1 MGNPITK
8 NRMLPGGKTWVVGS
22 TLSILAAATVTVAG
36 GATITGLT
44 GGETTYASS
53 AEIQTGSEAAKCIA
67 PDQWTLARALLPLVT
82 AKTISTAA
90 LGTVRQVHGAITA
103 SHAAIASGTIAG
115 VRGLVTLS
123 GVNSAGG
130 AYLYGAQGKLIVTGT
145 MNHADS
151 RLCALIAQVDTTGG
165 TLTAGQ
171 LSGLWIDMLGIAG
184 AGGGQYNAIRV
195 TAAANVKPNALLYYQ
210 GDASFFADLMAPS
223 GGAQSYIVAAGT
235 GAGSAGAA
243 TGVAA
248 LVMKIQLA
256 SGTTYYLPLFA
267 ANT

>member
-1 MGNPITK
+1 MALEKVDGIDWLAQEQANEDVI
-8 NRMLPGGKTWVVGS
+8 
-22 TLSILAAATVTVAG
+22 AAAVAANSVVSVI
-36 GATITGLT
+36 ATDAEAITGT
-44 GGETTYASS
+44 ST
-53 AEIQTGSEAAKCIA
+53 
-67 PDQWTLARALLPLVT
+67 TLALTPANLQAVLKADALI
-82 AKTISTAA
+82 ISTAA
-90 LGTVRQVHGAITA
+90 LGTVRLIHGAITA

-123 GVNSAGG
+123 GVISAGG

-151 RLCALIAQVDTTGG
+151 RLCALIAQVDTTGA

-171 LSGLWIDMLGIAG
+171 LSGLWVDLAGIAG

-195 TAAANVKPNALLYYQ
+195 TAAAGIKPNALMYFQ
-210 GDASFFADLMAPS
+210 GDASFMLDMMAPS
-223 GGAQSYIVAAGT
+223 GGAQSFVVAAGT

-248 LVMKIQLA
+248 QVIKVQLA
-256 SGTTYYLPLFA
+256 SGTTYYIPLFA

>member
-1 MGNPITK
+1 MGYPTTEIRLEN
-8 NRMLPGGKTWVVGS
+8 GGDLLTIG
-22 TLSILAAATVTVAG
+22 AAATVTVEN

-44 GGETTYASS
+44 GATTFASS
-53 AEIQTGSEAAKCIA
+53 AEVKAGVVTDKVIA
-67 PDQWTLARALLPLVT
+67 PDTLLAALT
-82 AKTISTAA
+82 AYPTPIISLQTIATAA
-90 LGTVRQVHGAITA
+90 LGTVRQVHGQLTA
-103 SHAAIASGTIAG
+103 SHGAIASGTLAA

-130 AYLYGAQGKLIVTGT
+130 AYLYGAQGKLVVTGT

-171 LSGLWIDMLGIAG
+171 LSGLWVDMLGIAG

-195 TAAANVKPNALLYYQ
+195 TAAAGIKPNALLYFQ
-210 GDASFFADLMAPS
+210 GDASFFADMMAPS
-223 GGAQSYIVAAGT
+223 GGAQSFVVAAGT

-243 TGVAA
+243 TGVASK
-248 LVMKIQLA
+248 VMKIQLA
-256 SGTTYYLPLFA
+256 SGDTYYLPLFA